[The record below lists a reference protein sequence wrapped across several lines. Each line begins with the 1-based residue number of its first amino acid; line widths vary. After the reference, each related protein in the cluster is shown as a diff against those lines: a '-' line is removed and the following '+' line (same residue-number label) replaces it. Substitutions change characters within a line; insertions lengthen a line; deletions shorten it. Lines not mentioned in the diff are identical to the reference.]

1 MQKYYFLDANIFIT
15 AKHVYYQFDRVP
27 EFWDFLSSEYKNS
40 SLKMS
45 EGVHR
50 EIVQGDDD
58 LVRFANYHK
67 DSIVKGGELDPLY
80 LEIITSIEEANK
92 NRPGTNAR
100 GKIAELDDRG
110 RINLENDIRLI
121 ADAANYG
128 GIVVTNEVG
137 VGDLSKKDRGD
148 KTLLH
153 ARKKGSKVPIPNI
166 CHYHNIEW
174 MTFAEFLDKFE
185 FATSKS
191 KQYEKWGQVE
201 QVS

>member
-27 EFWDFLSSEYKNS
+27 EFWNFLSSGYKNS

-45 EGVHR
+45 EGVYR
-50 EIVQGDDD
+50 EIMLGDDD
-58 LVRFANYHK
+58 LVAFANDHK
-67 DSIVKGGELDPLY
+67 DSIVKSGELGARY

-92 NRPGTNAR
+92 SRSDTKDKKR
-100 GKIAELDDRG
+100 IAELDGRG
-110 RINLENDIRLI
+110 RTNFENDIRLI

-153 ARKKGSKVPIPNI
+153 ARKKGSKVSIPNI

-185 FATSKS
+185 FATLNR
-191 KQYEKWGQVE
+191 YEKWKQAE